1 MNSITTL
8 EYRDFLKEAIKD
20 AINYSQHAEFTFE
33 DIVDALQYSLEYYDI
48 YDCEA
53 FKLFGEYSYFLSEEV
68 EKNIKDNKLSI
79 KGAILYTIHE
89 KALNI
94 LYQIKDKLEK
104 ILNNQELGTIGKR
117 CETTK
122 LIDELYLDC
131 YGDVA

>member
-1 MNSITTL
+1 MNTMKL

-20 AINYSQHAEFTFE
+20 AINSQSGEFTFE
-33 DIVDALQYSLEYYDI
+33 DIVDALQYSFDYYAA

-53 FKLFGEYSYFLSEEV
+53 FKLFGEYSYFLSEDV
-68 EKNIKDNKLSI
+68 EKNIKENNMSI

-94 LYQIKDKLEK
+94 LYQLEDKLEE
-104 ILNNQELGTIGKR
+104 ILNDQELGTLGKR
-117 CETTK
+117 RETIETV
-122 LIDELYLDC
+122 DNLYLDY

>member
-1 MNSITTL
+1 MNSIKTL

-20 AINYSQHAEFTFE
+20 AIDYSQNGEFTFE
-33 DIVDALQYSLEYYDI
+33 DIVEALQYSFEYYDI

-53 FKLFGEYSYFLSEEV
+53 FKLFGEYSYFFSEEV
-68 EKNIKDNKLSI
+68 EKNIKENDLSI

-94 LYQIKDKLEK
+94 LYQLKDKLEK
-104 ILNNQELGTIGKR
+104 ILNDQELGTIGKR
-117 CETTK
+117 YETTK
-122 LIDELYLDC
+122 LVDELYLDC

>member
-1 MNSITTL
+1 MNTMKL

-20 AINYSQHAEFTFE
+20 AINTHSGEFTFE
-33 DIVDALQYSLEYYDI
+33 DIVDALQYSFDYYAA

-53 FKLFGEYSYFLSEEV
+53 FKLFGEYSYFLSEDV
-68 EKNIKDNKLSI
+68 EKNIKENNMSI

-94 LYQIKDKLEK
+94 LYQLEDKLEE
-104 ILNNQELGTIGKR
+104 ILNDQELGTLGKR
-117 CETTK
+117 RETIETV
-122 LIDELYLDC
+122 DNLYLDC

>member
-1 MNSITTL
+1 MNTMKL

-20 AINYSQHAEFTFE
+20 AINSQSGEFTFE
-33 DIVDALQYSLEYYDI
+33 DIVDALQYSFDYYAA

-53 FKLFGEYSYFLSEEV
+53 FKLFGEYSYFLSEDV
-68 EKNIKDNKLSI
+68 EKNIKENNMSI

-94 LYQIKDKLEK
+94 LYQLKDKLEE
-104 ILNNQELGTIGKR
+104 ILNDQELGTLGKR
-117 CETTK
+117 RETIETV
-122 LIDELYLDC
+122 DNLYLDC